1 MIKCGLISQKGAHSD
16 MTTIILN
23 DQWNLFISEYEL
35 VNVEINKSKV
45 GESVGNK
52 FFFSRDASFIQIGNK
67 YYPSYLK
74 ATKQYSI
81 SHLLPVINT
90 CHISRIFFHSITI
103 DILDYIRWNECINNN
118 SLKSSEV

>member
-52 FFFSRDASFIQIGNK
+52 FFSRGMH
-67 YYPSYLK
+67 
-74 ATKQYSI
+74 
-81 SHLLPVINT
+81 HLSKLVINIIL
-90 CHISRIFFHSITI
+90 HISKQPNNTALVIFFQ
-103 DILDYIRWNECINNN
+103 
-118 SLKSSEV
+118 